1 MSVSMNFQ
9 NAVTLLD
16 TVNEN
21 LRRAKAIS
29 DLVGAASMQST
40 VEIDDSIRD
49 AMLIVWELA
58 DSANGA
64 ANSLFELIQ
73 KEQEG
78 ARHDG

>member
-1 MSVSMNFQ
+1 MSIQ
-9 NAVTLLD
+9 NAVTLID

-29 DLVGAASMQST
+29 DLVGAASLQSK
-40 VEIDDSIRD
+40 VDIEDSIHD

-58 DSANGA
+58 DNANGA